1 MILLHFIWSLDILL
15 HVHLLH
21 SPLFTCPESLS
32 IDGLPCGDAST
43 SLYSGV
49 LKKPAVCPVDSLA
62 SALQEQFIY
71 DRDSDSL
78 TTSPSSS
85 SLDTCSSQK
94 IFQAFGKSNE
104 SPVHQETNVAGEL
117 REAGEGSGSS
127 FSETEGCNEEEPKIA
142 RSVTEGELRHRIL
155 SPLSH
160 HGVSTEEPLHKDCC
174 LASCV
179 LLILLYRTKLIH
191 LLTSSAS

>member
-1 MILLHFIWSLDILL
+1 M
-15 HVHLLH
+15 
-21 SPLFTCPESLS
+21 
-32 IDGLPCGDAST
+32 
-43 SLYSGV
+43 
-49 LKKPAVCPVDSLA
+49 DSLA
-62 SALQEQFIY
+62 SALQEQLTY

-94 IFQAFGKSNE
+94 IFQVFSKSNG
-104 SPVHQETNVAGEL
+104 SPVHPDTSVAGEV

-127 FSETEGCNEEEPKIA
+127 FSETEGCNNQEAKIA

-160 HGVSTEEPLHKDCC
+160 HGVSTDRELKVRGTVQVSEGHTGSGLPP
-174 LASCV
+174 
-179 LLILLYRTKLIH
+179 TP
-191 LLTSSAS
+191 